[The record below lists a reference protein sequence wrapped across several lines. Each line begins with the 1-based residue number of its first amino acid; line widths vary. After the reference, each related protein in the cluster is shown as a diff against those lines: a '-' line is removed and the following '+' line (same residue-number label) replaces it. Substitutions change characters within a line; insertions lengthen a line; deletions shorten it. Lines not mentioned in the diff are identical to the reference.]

1 MVKSRSRVLSLLLIA
16 LAVAA
21 LAYVS
26 RGAWLPAPARFLV
39 RAQAPEHAEV
49 AVVLAGDFY
58 GHRILAGAGMA
69 RDGYVKKV
77 LVSGPAGAY
86 GHYESE
92 LAIEFAVR
100 QGYRAEDFIPLPNLA
115 RSTREEARLVLEEL
129 RRMGVHKFLLVTSDY
144 HTRRAGAIYR
154 SLARDVEFRVVAAPD
169 EDFRAPDWWKSREGR
184 KIFSIEWMKTIAEWI
199 GL

>member
-1 MVKSRSRVLSLLLIA
+1 MVKFRSRVLYLLVIA
-16 LAVAA
+16 LAAAA

-26 RGAWLPAPARFLV
+26 RGVWLPVPARFLV
-39 RAQAPEHAEV
+39 RAQAPERAEV
-49 AVVLAGDFY
+49 AVVLAGDFH

-69 RDGYVKKV
+69 RGGYVKKV
-77 LVSGPAGAY
+77 LVSGPSGVY
-86 GHYESE
+86 GRYECD
-92 LAIEFAVR
+92 LAIDFAVR
-100 QGYRAEDFIPLPNLA
+100 QGYRAEDFIPMPNLA

-129 RRMGVHKFLLVTSDY
+129 RRMGVHKFLIVTSNY

-169 EDFRAPDWWKSREGR
+169 EYFRPPDWWKSREGR
-184 KIFSIEWMKTIAEWI
+184 KTFLIEWMKTIAEWI

>member
-1 MVKSRSRVLSLLLIA
+1 MVKFRSRVLNYLLIA
-16 LAVAA
+16 LVAAA

-26 RGAWLPAPARFLV
+26 RGVWLPAPARFLV

-58 GHRILAGAGMA
+58 GHRILAGAGMV
-69 RDGYVKKV
+69 RGGYVKKV
-77 LVSGPAGAY
+77 LVSGPSSVY
-86 GHYESE
+86 GHYECD
-92 LAIEFAVR
+92 LAIGFAVR
-100 QGYRAEDFIPLPNLA
+100 RGYRAEDFIPMPNLT

-129 RRMGVHKFLLVTSDY
+129 RRMGVHKFLVVTSNY

-169 EDFRAPDWWKSREGR
+169 EYFRPQNWWKSREGR
-184 KIFSIEWMKTIAEWI
+184 KTFVWEWMKTISEWV

>member
-1 MVKSRSRVLSLLLIA
+1 MVKFRSRVLNYLLIA
-16 LAVAA
+16 LAAAA

-26 RGAWLPAPARFLV
+26 RGVWLPVPARFLV

-58 GHRILAGAGMA
+58 GHRILAGADMVRG
-69 RDGYVKKV
+69 GYVKKV
-77 LVSGPAGAY
+77 LVSGPSGAY
-86 GHYESE
+86 GHYECE
-92 LAIEFAVR
+92 LAIDFAVR

-115 RSTREEARLVLEEL
+115 RSTQEEARLVLEEL
-129 RRMGVHKFLLVTSDY
+129 RRMGARKFLLVTSNY

-154 SLARDVEFRVVAAPD
+154 ALARDVEFRVVAAPD
-169 EDFRAPDWWKSREGR
+169 EYFRPQDWWQSREGR
-184 KIFSIEWMKTIAEWI
+184 KIFLIEWMKTIAEWI

>member
-1 MVKSRSRVLSLLLIA
+1 MVKFRSRVLNYLLIA
-16 LAVAA
+16 LAAA
-21 LAYVS
+21 VLAYVS
-26 RGAWLPAPARFLV
+26 RGVWLPVPARFLV

-58 GHRILAGAGMA
+58 GHRILAGAGMV
-69 RDGYVKKV
+69 RGGYVKKV
-77 LVSGPAGAY
+77 LMSGPSGVY
-86 GHYESE
+86 GHYESD
-92 LAIEFAVR
+92 LAIDFAVR
-100 QGYRAEDFIPLPNLA
+100 QGYRVEDFIPMPNLA

-129 RRMGVHKFLLVTSDY
+129 RRMGVHKFLIVTSNY

-169 EDFRAPDWWKSREGR
+169 EYFRPQDWWKSREGR
-184 KIFSIEWMKTIAEWI
+184 KIFLIEWMKTIAEWI

>member
-1 MVKSRSRVLSLLLIA
+1 MVKFRSRVFNYLLLA
-16 LAVAA
+16 LVAAA

-26 RGAWLPAPARFLV
+26 RGVWLPAPARFLV
-39 RAQAPEHAEV
+39 CAQAPEHAEV

-58 GHRILAGAGMA
+58 GHRILSGAGLV

-77 LVSGPAGAY
+77 LVSGPSGVY

-92 LAIEFAVR
+92 LAIDFAVR
-100 QGYRAEDFIPLPNLA
+100 QGYRAEDFIPIPNLA
-115 RSTREEARLVLEEL
+115 RSTREEARVVLAEL
-129 RRMGVHKFLLVTSDY
+129 RRMGVHRFLVVTSNF

-154 SLARDVEFRVVAAPD
+154 SLARDVSFRVVAAPD
-169 EDFRAPDWWKSREGR
+169 EYFRPQEWWKSRQGR
-184 KIFSIEWMKTIAEWI
+184 KIFLVEWMKTIAEWI